1 MVFLLELVIMVSTI
15 VLMIVLLR
23 VANVMPLGVIWSQI
37 YPRPPS
43 DAFET
48 DARYAGEI
56 DRRFGDREVELG
68 ANKLLGGPG

>member
-23 VANVMPLGVIWSQI
+23 VANVMPLGVIWSKI

-43 DAFET
+43 DSFET

-56 DRRFGDREVELG
+56 DRRS
-68 ANKLLGGPG
+68 